1 MNFLTNLL
9 ILLVVNYYLC
19 DCVVIDYD
27 NPIVDTLYGQVRGKP
42 YIYSSSETARHAV
55 AFIGVPYANPP
66 TGINRFRV
74 SNKF

>member
-19 DCVVIDYD
+19 DCVVIHYD

-42 YIYSSSETARHAV
+42 YKTISEITTRE
-55 AFIGVPYANPP
+55 I
-66 TGINRFRV
+66 
-74 SNKF
+74 